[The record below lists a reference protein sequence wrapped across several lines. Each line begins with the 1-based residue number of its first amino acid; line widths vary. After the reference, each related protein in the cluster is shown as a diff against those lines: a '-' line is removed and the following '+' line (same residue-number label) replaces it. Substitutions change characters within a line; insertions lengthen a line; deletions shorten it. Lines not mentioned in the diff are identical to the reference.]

1 MLNDIKSILGQI
13 QKAVMHFFFSL
24 LTIFI
29 SKSVSLT
36 FVNPESCALDQYF
49 DSSQL
54 ICKQCPPGSRATADH
69 QSCSCD
75 EKHKKTQA
83 DNQSKI
89 ECTPCSE
96 GQIASVDGWGCIGQ
110 ISDTNTCQLNEA
122 RSFRQTNGLLL
133 PKVTC
138 MPCVSGTH
146 PRPDSTVCIPCDQI
160 IYGSQ
165 CLCEPPN
172 VKIDGICV
180 NPNDLVTDSPNLYI
194 IHENGLKIET
204 TFFRNHLRIAEYM
217 CRKFQNQTA
226 CQLLGNLCAL
236 LHYKR
241 GEKNRGYGR
250 NACDLFLRIT
260 RDDNEIF
267 VEWNLMLI
275 FRSQGM
281 PWLYYFHDSA
291 EHILSKSDIPVQYS
305 FESENRNS
313 SFLNFMLAAY
323 SLTGE
328 YLGMLPA
335 TDGSL
340 QLCMLTRSSRA
351 FTFQVGKY
359 YMQQVCVCRSNFK
372 IVQYWYRIVEGIT
385 RCNLK
390 YDSFE
395 NVSAVEL
402 YPVPVLNLNYEEESG
417 YPNKIA
423 NAPWLWHLNRRIW
436 LIDMSSTKESS
447 VEENR
452 LVRYAKRISIQTTV
466 QLYNDGK
473 IVPPL
478 FTIEYSSISLE
489 SLKNGKTMPITFEV
503 VYIDSE
509 DNLSFFLKIIL
520 TVSVVLCVVLAIFRS
535 WTWAKQTG
543 KRVLDFAALIKFI
556 VAFCSFASTIV
567 YCIIVAASFY
577 TLMIH
582 KSKRHPHVLMPSFE
596 GEKLWILI
604 LVVAFA
610 FKVVD
615 MVLFYIEQITSEVF
629 FIDWEKP
636 RPAGSRKK
644 EASSSASMISS
655 SASTVSI
662 WRLVLHFESLASVEP
677 GFQLEQISN
686 ESCDTSLSRLAIVG
700 SLYFIV
706 WSVQCIF
713 HVLITEQCFW
723 NQFRYFIDLCSVCN
737 ISVLALRYRLYGYYL
752 HGRSVHGFAE
762 ADMDEIHEMLRREK
776 ENLCEQRGLEPNSK
790 NQIFTVCLQSQF
802 RKQYDD
808 IFDVLVTAVK
818 TKRMHNGKSLSTIE
832 DEQRVKAFYTMN
844 KFLINFI
851 DHCIADLPYL
861 IKDKLFTEALLNCEF
876 QDTSNCSIFYRDPSE
891 IAFSSLFFYGN
902 EAKLML
908 FDLMLFT
915 FVDMIAKNYT
925 IAAFVAY
932 IVTKSLKIV
941 RKSGGRKNI
950 ARTIVFIVP
959 PLVKV
964 VVVVVEITSTFSS
977 VFLLFFFDGQ
987 TQIAHARRDQF
998 DPGRP
1003 SPLVVFFVLAWI
1015 GMQKVQIVGQ
1025 LLGRVEI
1032 VDGNK
1037 TVFRGDRLVV
1047 GSTQHDRH

>member
-1 MLNDIKSILGQI
+1 MYFI
-13 QKAVMHFFFSL
+13 FSL

-36 FVNPESCALDQYF
+36 FVSPEICALDQYF

-54 ICKQCPPGSRATADH
+54 ICKQCPPGSQATADH

-75 EKHKKTQA
+75 EKHKKMQA

-89 ECTPCSE
+89 VCTPCSE
-96 GQIASVDGWGCIGQ
+96 GQIASVDGWGCIEQ
-110 ISDTNTCQLNEA
+110 ISDTNMCKFNEA

-138 MPCVSGTH
+138 TPCVSGTH
-146 PRPDSTVCIPCDQI
+146 PSPDSTVCIPCDQI
-160 IYGSQ
+160 IHGSQ
-165 CLCEPPN
+165 CQCKPPN
-172 VKIDGICV
+172 VKTDGICI
-180 NPNDLVTDSPNLYI
+180 NPNDLVADSPNLYI

-226 CQLLGNLCAL
+226 CQLLGNLCVL

-267 VEWNLMLI
+267 VEW
-275 FRSQGM
+275 SEGM
-281 PWLYYFHDSA
+281 PWLYYLQDSA
-291 EHILSKSDIPVQYS
+291 EHILSKSDIPVQYT

-328 YLGMLPA
+328 YLGMSPA
-335 TDGSL
+335 TDGTL

-359 YMQQVCVCRSNFK
+359 YTQQCN
-372 IVQYWYRIVEGIT
+372 IGIELLKKLPDGIFFDVY
-385 RCNLK
+385 LK
-390 YDSFE
+390 YDNFE
-395 NVSAVEL
+395 NESVAEL

-417 YPNKIA
+417 YPNKLCTQKLT

-447 VEENR
+447 DIENR
-452 LVRYAKRISIQTTV
+452 IVRYAKRISIQTTV
-466 QLYNDGK
+466 QLYSDGK
-473 IVPPL
+473 IAPPL
-478 FTIEYSSISLE
+478 ITIEYSSISLE
-489 SLKNGKTMPITFEV
+489 SLRSGKTMPITFEV

-509 DNLSFFLKIIL
+509 DNLSFFLKIAL

-535 WTWAKQTG
+535 WTWARQTG
-543 KRVLDFAALIKFI
+543 KRVLDFAALIKFV

-567 YCIIVAASFY
+567 YCIIAVASFY
-577 TLMIH
+577 ALMIH

-596 GEKLWILI
+596 GENLWFLI
-604 LVVAFA
+604 LVVAFV

-644 EASSSASMISS
+644 EASVAASVISS

-662 WRLVLHFESLASVEP
+662 WRLVIIANEWNEIQTYRKSSHSLQLIVVLFFLKVLHFESLASVEP
-677 GFQLEQISN
+677 GFQLQQISQ
-686 ESCDTSLSRLAIVG
+686 ESCDTSLSRLAIVA

-790 NQIFTVCLQSQF
+790 NQIFTVCLQPQF

-818 TKRMHNGKSLSTIE
+818 SKRMHNGKSLSTIE

-851 DHCIADLPYL
+851 DHCITELPYL
-861 IKDKLFTEALLNCEF
+861 IKDRLFTEAMLNCEF

-891 IAFSSLFFYGN
+891 TAFSNLFFYGN
-902 EAKLML
+902 EAKLMI
-908 FDLMLFT
+908 FDVMLFT
-915 FVDMIAKNYT
+915 FVDMIVKNYT

-932 IVTKSLKIV
+932 IVVKSLKIV

-950 ARTIVFIVP
+950 ARTS
-959 PLVKV
+959 LVD
-964 VVVVVEITSTFSS
+964 ER
-977 VFLLFFFDGQ
+977 FL
-987 TQIAHARRDQF
+987 I
-998 DPGRP
+998 
-1003 SPLVVFFVLAWI
+1003 
-1015 GMQKVQIVGQ
+1015 
-1025 LLGRVEI
+1025 
-1032 VDGNK
+1032 
-1037 TVFRGDRLVV
+1037 
-1047 GSTQHDRH
+1047 

>member
-1 MLNDIKSILGQI
+1 
-13 QKAVMHFFFSL
+13 MHFFFSL

-36 FVNPESCALDQYF
+36 FFNPESCALDQYF

-89 ECTPCSE
+89 KCTPCSE
-96 GQIASVDGWGCIGQ
+96 GQIASVDGWGCIGK

-138 MPCVSGTH
+138 TPCVSGTH

-180 NPNDLVTDSPNLYI
+180 NPNDLVTDSPNLYL
-194 IHENGLKIET
+194 IHEKPSS
-204 TFFRNHLRIAEYM
+204 HCRI
-217 CRKFQNQTA
+217 
-226 CQLLGNLCAL
+226 
-236 LHYKR
+236 H
-241 GEKNRGYGR
+241 
-250 NACDLFLRIT
+250 
-260 RDDNEIF
+260 
-267 VEWNLMLI
+267 VSV

-281 PWLYYFHDSA
+281 PWLYYLHDSA

-359 YMQQVCVCRSNFK
+359 YMQQ
-372 IVQYWYRIVEGIT
+372 
-385 RCNLK
+385 CNIGTELLKELPDAVFFDVYLK

-436 LIDMSSTKESS
+436 LIDMSSTKESP

-478 FTIEYSSISLE
+478 FTVEYSSISLE

-503 VYIDSE
+503 VYVDSE
-509 DNLSFFLKIIL
+509 DNLSFFLKITL

-567 YCIIVAASFY
+567 YCIIAVASFY

-604 LVVAFA
+604 LIVAFA

-636 RPAGSRKK
+636 RPVGSRKK

-686 ESCDTSLSRLAIVG
+686 ESYDTSLSRLAIVG

-915 FVDMIAKNYT
+915 FVDMIAKDYT

-950 ARTIVFIVP
+950 ARTIGFIVP

-964 VVVVVEITSTFSS
+964 VVVVVVVKITSTCSS
-977 VFLLFFFDGQ
+977 VLLLFFFDGQ

-1003 SPLVVFFVLAWI
+1003 ILAWI

-1032 VDGNK
+1032 VDGDK